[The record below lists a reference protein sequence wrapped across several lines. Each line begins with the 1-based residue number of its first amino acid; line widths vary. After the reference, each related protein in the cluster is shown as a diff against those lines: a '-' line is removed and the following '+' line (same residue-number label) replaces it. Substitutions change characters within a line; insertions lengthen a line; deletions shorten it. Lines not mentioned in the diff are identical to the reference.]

1 MVRPRSPQ
9 VLEFSI
15 LFQQTGSNAIKED
28 LKMSFYDR
36 PQTLLEHLIFV
47 RRLGRLFCRKPLAIA
62 LTVVLLGF
70 SAKASAQTIKVGY
83 AALVAGQVAVWMAKE
98 GGYLSKNGIDAD
110 LIYIPAVAATQ
121 ALIAGE
127 IQLAQVTGVSTAGA
141 ILAGADVR
149 IIASVQ
155 DRLAG
160 SIYARPEIKTPEDLK
175 GKKIGISRF
184 GAVSE
189 TAVAMFLARFGL
201 KRGTDVAIIQLGG
214 LPEVITAMDRG
225 AVEAGFANPPQ
236 TARARRL
243 GMKELFDLN
252 ALGVELQQTCLT
264 VTTRYLREHRPVVKS
279 FLQAYAEGLHRFITD
294 RDYSNQVLKKYL
306 RVDDKEILDDA
317 YTFYSQRLQKIPYP
331 TLKGIKFILNEMA
344 EKQPRAKNVAPESF
358 VDLSL
363 LQELDQSGF
372 FKQLWKN

>member
-1 MVRPRSPQ
+1 M
-9 VLEFSI
+9 
-15 LFQQTGSNAIKED
+15 N
-28 LKMSFYDR
+28 FYDHS
-36 PQTLLEHLIFV
+36 PTLLEDRIFV
-47 RRLGRLFCRKPLAIA
+47 RRRGRLFFRKPLAIV
-62 LTVVLLGF
+62 LTVVLLSF
-70 SAKASAQTIKVGY
+70 SAEVFAQSIKLGY
-83 AALVAGQVAVWMAKE
+83 AALTAGQVAPWLAKE
-98 GGYLSKNGIDAD
+98 AGYLSKYGIEAD

-175 GKKIGISRF
+175 GKKLGISRF

-189 TAVAMFLARFGL
+189 TASAMFLARFGL

-214 LPEVITAMDRG
+214 LPEIITALEKG
-225 AVEAGFANPPQ
+225 AVQAGFANPPQ
-236 TARARRL
+236 TSRARRL
-243 GMKELFDLN
+243 GMRELFDLN

-264 VTTRYLREHRPVVKS
+264 VTTKYLRERRPVVKS
-279 FLQAYAEGLHRFITD
+279 FLQAYSEGLHRFFTD
-294 RDYSNQVLKKYL
+294 RDFSINVLKKYL
-306 RVDDKEILDDA
+306 RVDDKELLDDA
-317 YTFYSQRLQKIPYP
+317 YAFYAQRLQKIPYP
-331 TLKGIKFILNEMA
+331 TLKGIKFILDDIA
-344 EKQPRAKNVAPESF
+344 ERNPRARNVAPDSF

-363 LQELDQSGF
+363 LQEIDHSGF
-372 FKQLWKN
+372 FTQLWKN

>member
-1 MVRPRSPQ
+1 M
-9 VLEFSI
+9 
-15 LFQQTGSNAIKED
+15 N
-28 LKMSFYDR
+28 FYDR
-36 PQTLLEHLIFV
+36 PQLLLMIT
-47 RRLGRLFCRKPLAIA
+47 
-62 LTVVLLGF
+62 LTVALLGF
-70 SAKASAQTIKVGY
+70 GAKAFAEPVKLGY
-83 AALVAGQVAVWMAKE
+83 AALTAGQVAPWIAKE
-98 GGYLSKNGIDAD
+98 AGYFSKYGIEAE

-127 IQLAQVTGVSTAGA
+127 IQLAQATGVSTSGA

-155 DRLAG
+155 DRLSG

-175 GKKIGISRF
+175 GKKLGISRF

-189 TAVAMFLARFGL
+189 TGAAMFLSRFGL

-214 LPEVITAMDRG
+214 LPEIITAMERG

-236 TARARRL
+236 TSRARRL
-243 GMKELFDLN
+243 GMRELFDLN

-264 VTTRYLREHRPVVKS
+264 VTTKYLRERRPVVKS
-279 FLQAYAEGLHRFITD
+279 FLQAYAEGLHRFMTD
-294 RDYSNQVLKKYL
+294 RDYSIQVLKKYL

-317 YTFYSQRLQKIPYP
+317 YTFYAQRLQKIPLP
-331 TLKGIKFILNEMA
+331 TVKGIKFLLDEMA
-344 EKQPRAKNVAPESF
+344 EKQPRARNVAPESF
-358 VDLSL
+358 VDFSL

>member
-1 MVRPRSPQ
+1 MC
-9 VLEFSI
+9 
-15 LFQQTGSNAIKED
+15 SNVTEED
-28 LKMSFYDR
+28 LKMNFYDR
-36 PQTLLEHLIFV
+36 PQALLEDRISNWS
-47 RRLGRLFCRKPLAIA
+47 RSRINKPLAVTLI
-62 LTVVLLGF
+62 LFLLGF
-70 SAKASAQTIKVGY
+70 SAKALAEPVKLGY
-83 AALVAGQVAVWMAKE
+83 AALTAGQVAPWMAKE
-98 GGYLSKNGIDAD
+98 AGYFTKYGIEAE

-127 IQLAQVTGVSTAGA
+127 IQLAQVTGVSTSGA

-155 DRLAG
+155 DRLSG

-201 KRGTDVAIIQLGG
+201 KRNTDVAIIQLGG
-214 LPEVITAMDRG
+214 LPEIITAMERG
-225 AVEAGFANPPQ
+225 GVDAGFANPPQ
-236 TARARRL
+236 TSRARRL

-252 ALGVELQQTCLT
+252 ALGVELQQTCVT
-264 VTTRYLREHRPVVKS
+264 VTTRYLRERRPVVKA
-279 FLQAYAEGLHRFITD
+279 FLQAHAEGLHRFMTD
-294 RDYSNQVLKKYL
+294 RDYSVQVLKKYL

-317 YTFYSQRLQKIPYP
+317 YTFYAQRLQKIPTP
-331 TLKGIKFILNEMA
+331 TIKGIKFILDEMA
-344 EKQPRAKNVAPESF
+344 ERNPRAKNVAPESF
-358 VDLSL
+358 VDLSV
-363 LQELDQSGF
+363 LQELEQSGF

>member
-1 MVRPRSPQ
+1 MDSFFRS
-9 VLEFSI
+9 
-15 LFQQTGSNAIKED
+15 
-28 LKMSFYDR
+28 
-36 PQTLLEHLIFV
+36 QTLLEDRFFDW
-47 RRLGRLFCRKPLAIA
+47 RRGRPFFRNLLVVG
-62 LTVVLLGF
+62 LTVVLSGF
-70 SAKASAQTIKVGY
+70 SVDVFAQTIKLGY
-83 AALVAGQVAVWMAKE
+83 AALTAGQVAPWIAKE
-98 GGYLSKNGIDAD
+98 AGYLSKYGIEAD

-127 IQLAQVTGVSTAGA
+127 IQLAQVTGVSTSGA

-201 KRGTDVAIIQLGG
+201 KRNTDVAIIQLGG
-214 LPEVITAMDRG
+214 LPEIITAMERG
-225 AVEAGFANPPQ
+225 GVDAGFANPPQ
-236 TARARRL
+236 TSRARRL
-243 GMKELFDLN
+243 GMRELFDLN
-252 ALGVELQQTCLT
+252 ALGVELQQTCVT
-264 VTTRYLREHRPVVKS
+264 VTTKYLRERRPVVKN
-279 FLQAYAEGLHRFITD
+279 FLQAYAEGLHRFMTD
-294 RDYSNQVLKKYL
+294 REYSVQVLKKYL

-317 YTFYSQRLQKIPYP
+317 YTFYAQRLQKIPTP
-331 TLKGIKFILNEMA
+331 TVKGIKFILDEMA
-344 EKQPRAKNVAPESF
+344 ERNPRAKNVAPESF

>member
-1 MVRPRSPQ
+1 M
-9 VLEFSI
+9 
-15 LFQQTGSNAIKED
+15 K
-28 LKMSFYDR
+28 FYDR
-36 PQTLLEHLIFV
+36 LHTLLEDRIVARIGGPFFFHKIL
-47 RRLGRLFCRKPLAIA
+47 LSA
-62 LTVVLLGF
+62 LTLVLLSF
-70 SAKASAQTIKVGY
+70 SAKAFAQSVKLGY
-83 AALVAGQVAVWMAKE
+83 AALTAGQVAPWMAKE
-98 GGYLSKNGIDAD
+98 AGYFKKYGIEAE

-127 IQLAQVTGVSTAGA
+127 IQLAQVTGVSTSGA

-160 SIYARPEIKTPEDLK
+160 SIYARPEIKIPEDLK

-214 LPEVITAMDRG
+214 LPEIITAMERG
-225 AVEAGFANPPQ
+225 GVDAGFANPPQ
-236 TARARRL
+236 TSRARRL

-264 VTTRYLREHRPVVKS
+264 ITTKYLRDRRPVVKA

-294 RDYSNQVLKKYL
+294 REISNQVLKKYL
-306 RVDDKEILDDA
+306 RVEDKEILDDA
-317 YTFYSQRLQKIPYP
+317 YSFYAQRLQKIPLP
-331 TLKGIKFILNEMA
+331 TVKGIKFILDEMA
-344 EKQPRAKNVAPESF
+344 EKQPRARNVAPESF
-358 VDLSL
+358 VDFSL
-363 LQELDQSGF
+363 LQELEQNGF

>member
-1 MVRPRSPQ
+1 MGSLFRVHTVPENRHDRL
-9 VLEFSI
+9 VLR
-15 LFQQTGSNAIKED
+15 T
-28 LKMSFYDR
+28 
-36 PQTLLEHLIFV
+36 
-47 RRLGRLFCRKPLAIA
+47 FCS
-62 LTVVLLGF
+62 VVLTFILLG
-70 SAKASAQTIKVGY
+70 SSPKAFAESIKVGY

-98 GGYLSKNGIDAD
+98 GGYLSKNGIQAD

-214 LPEVITAMDRG
+214 LPEIIAAMDKG

-252 ALGVELQQTCLT
+252 ALNVELQQTCLT
-264 VTTRYLREHRPVVKS
+264 VTTKYLREHRPVVKS
-279 FLQAYAEGLHRFITD
+279 FLQAYAEGLHRFMTD
-294 RDYSNQVLKKYL
+294 RDYSIQILKKYL

-331 TLKGIKFILNEMA
+331 TMKGIKFILDEMA
-344 EKQPRAKNVAPESF
+344 EKQPRARNVAPESF

>member
-1 MVRPRSPQ
+1 MK
-9 VLEFSI
+9 
-15 LFQQTGSNAIKED
+15 LF
-28 LKMSFYDR
+28 DR
-36 PQTLLEHLIFV
+36 RQALLEDRILV
-47 RRLGRLFCRKPLAIA
+47 RRRGWLFFRKPLMIA
-62 LTVVLLGF
+62 QTVVLLAF
-70 SAKASAQTIKVGY
+70 SAEVFSQPIKLGY
-83 AALVAGQVAVWMAKE
+83 AALTAGQVAPWMAKE
-98 GGYLSKNGIDAD
+98 AGYFSKYGIEAE

-127 IQLAQVTGVSTAGA
+127 IQLAQVTGVSTSGA

-214 LPEVITAMDRG
+214 LPEIITAMERG
-225 AVEAGFANPPQ
+225 AVDAGFANPPQ
-236 TARARRL
+236 TSRARRL

-264 VTTRYLREHRPVVKS
+264 VTTKYLRERRPVVKS
-279 FLQAYAEGLHRFITD
+279 FLQAYAEGLHRFVTD
-294 RDYSNQVLKKYL
+294 RDYSIQVLKKYL
-306 RVDDKEILDDA
+306 RVDEKELLDDA
-317 YTFYSQRLQKIPYP
+317 YSFYSQRLQKIPLP
-331 TLKGIKFILNEMA
+331 TLKGIKFILDEMA
-344 EKQPRAKNVAPESF
+344 EKQPRARNVAPESF
-358 VDLSL
+358 VDFSL